1 MMSSKSIFE
10 IGTDSSKQLLQEGY
24 TSQEA
29 NGLQQLLLATALHG
43 TQHAG
48 FSREVNI
55 GIVHI
60 NKTWQT
66 VDAVFK
72 SEKVVG
78 KEAEARRSL
87 MDLTQQV
94 IIVAVYKYKRNGMKL
109 YVRNQNVN
117 M

>member
-1 MMSSKSIFE
+1 MWIKGGKHNSLFVHFESMMSSKSIFE

-60 NKTWQT
+60 NKT
-66 VDAVFK
+66 
-72 SEKVVG
+72 
-78 KEAEARRSL
+78 
-87 MDLTQQV
+87 
-94 IIVAVYKYKRNGMKL
+94 
-109 YVRNQNVN
+109 
-117 M
+117 